1 MKTLTERKENILK
14 VITGEYIAR
23 ATTVASECVAR
34 NYGLGISSATVR
46 NEMAQ
51 LEEEGY
57 VTRPHPSAGCIPTDK
72 GYRYYVESLEWD
84 KGLPLAEQRLL
95 QRLFRESERD
105 MEEWLKLAT
114 KLLAYL
120 VRNIALVTLP
130 KASECHFKRLELVAL
145 QDFAVLLILILREA
159 KLKQKFLSCEQAI
172 AQEELNAITNKL
184 NATYFGLTRSQISI
198 KARGLSPQEERVT
211 EALLKL
217 MQVEDE
223 PEYEKPYLDGL
234 RHMLSQPEFAQ
245 SDRMFSLM
253 ELLEERSLL
262 EAIVPQGL
270 SQEGLR
276 VRVIIG
282 EENQEEAMH
291 QCSVVITEYG
301 IPGELSGAIG
311 VVGPTR
317 MRYGRTI
324 SSVHCLSS
332 LLSGMMIQLYGR
344 EATNQEVIV

>member
-1 MKTLTERKENILK
+1 LKTLTERKENILK

-23 ATTVASECVAR
+23 TTSVASEYITR
-34 NYGLGISSATVR
+34 NYGLGISSATIR

-95 QRLFRESERD
+95 QRLFQEAERD

-130 KASECHFKRLELVAL
+130 KASECHFKRLEMVEL
-145 QDFAVLLILILREA
+145 QEFVVLLILILREA
-159 KLKQKFLSCEQAI
+159 KLKQKFLPFEQAI

-184 NATYFGLTRSQISI
+184 NATYFGLTRSEISA

-211 EALLKL
+211 EALLGL

-223 PEYEKPYLDGL
+223 HEYEKPYLDGL

-245 SDRMFSLM
+245 SDRMISLM

-262 EAIVPQGL
+262 KAIVPQGL

-276 VRVIIG
+276 VIIG
-282 EENQEEAMH
+282 EENKEEAMH
-291 QCSVVITEYG
+291 GCSVVIAEYG
-301 IPGELSGAIG
+301 IPGEISGAIG

-317 MRYGRTI
+317 MRYGHTI

-332 LLSGMMIQLYGR
+332 LLSGMMSQLYGR